1 MFSADDLRLF
11 LEVARRGRLTE
22 AAKHLQINHT
32 TVSRHITRLER
43 AVESRLFD
51 RTSDGWT
58 LTDAGSRLM
67 IHAENVE
74 SAMLV
79 AQEDCLS
86 RDSSLTGHVRVI
98 APDGFGAYLLLP
110 GLVELQRQH
119 PDLTMEVVTANR
131 HASLTPREFD
141 LAVTIERPQ
150 ARAVTVQKLAN
161 YTLGFYASRG
171 YLVSHTPVDAIED
184 LYHHVLIWYVDTALD
199 HSTFNLLYEVLPNA
213 KARIQTN
220 NIAGFIQAAEADLG
234 IALLPSFIADRNPRL
249 QKLTSIT
256 TRIESSYWMSIPRDL
271 VRLARVR
278 AMAEHIEKLV
288 AEHPDGLFAAPLGH

>member
-1 MFSADDLRLF
+1 
-11 LEVARRGRLTE
+11 
-22 AAKHLQINHT
+22 
-32 TVSRHITRLER
+32 
-43 AVESRLFD
+43 
-51 RTSDGWT
+51 
-58 LTDAGSRLM
+58 
-67 IHAENVE
+67 
-74 SAMLV
+74 
-79 AQEDCLS
+79 
-86 RDSSLTGHVRVI
+86 
-98 APDGFGAYLLLP
+98 
-110 GLVELQRQH
+110 
-119 PDLTMEVVTANR
+119 MEVVTANR

-171 YLVSHTPVDAIED
+171 YLVSHTPVEAIED

-249 QKLTSIT
+249 QKLPSIT

-288 AEHPDGLFAAPLGH
+288 AEHPDGLFAAR